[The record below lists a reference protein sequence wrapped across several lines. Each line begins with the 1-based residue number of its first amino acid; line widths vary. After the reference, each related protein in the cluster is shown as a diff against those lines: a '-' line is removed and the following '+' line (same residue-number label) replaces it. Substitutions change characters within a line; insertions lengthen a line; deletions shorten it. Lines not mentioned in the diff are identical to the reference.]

1 MKMESEPIVSF
12 PARNPQ
18 ARRRVHFSRRELS
31 RILDVY
37 GRMVA
42 AGIWRDYA
50 IDDTFGSTGDGAGG
64 RVAFSVFRRT
74 SEMPAY
80 RIVKEPRL
88 AKRQG
93 AYAVIG
99 GQGQILKRGK
109 SIENILRIFDGKMLR
124 LVK

>member
-1 MKMESEPIVSF
+1 MESEPIISF
-12 PARNPQ
+12 PAQKSNAQ
-18 ARRRVHFSRRELS
+18 RRVHFSRRELS

-50 IDDTFGSTGDGAGG
+50 IDDAGEGTGG
-64 RVAFSVFRRT
+64 RVAFSVFHRT

-80 RIVKEPRL
+80 RIIKEPRM

-99 GQGQILKRGK
+99 GQGQILRRGK
-109 SIENILRIFDGKMLR
+109 SIEKILRVFDGKMLR

>member
-1 MKMESEPIVSF
+1 MMESEPIISF
-12 PARNPQ
+12 PAQKANAQ
-18 ARRRVHFSRRELS
+18 RRVHFSKRELA
-31 RILDVY
+31 RILDIY

-50 IDDTFGSTGDGAGG
+50 IDDTADGAGG

-80 RIVKEPRL
+80 RIIQEPRL

-93 AYAVIG
+93 AFAVIG

-109 SIENILRIFDGKMLR
+109 SIENILRVFDGKMLR
-124 LVK
+124 IVK

>member
-1 MKMESEPIVSF
+1 MFF
-12 PARNPQ
+12 PAPKRS
-18 ARRRVHFSRRELS
+18 ARHRVHFSKRELC

-50 IDDTFGSTGDGAGG
+50 IDDTGDDSGESGGG
-64 RVAFSVFRRT
+64 RVAFSVFRHS

-80 RIVKEPRL
+80 RIIKEPRL

-109 SIENILRIFDGKMLR
+109 SIENILRLFDGKPLR

>member
-1 MKMESEPIVSF
+1 MESEPILFF
-12 PARNPQ
+12 PARGPRV
-18 ARRRVHFSRRELS
+18 RRPVHFSKRELS

-50 IDDTFGSTGDGAGG
+50 IDDTGEGG
-64 RVAFSVFRRT
+64 GNGKEGGGCVAFSVFRRA

-99 GQGQILKRGK
+99 GQGQVLKRGK
-109 SIENILRIFDGKMLR
+109 SLENILQVFDGKMLR

>member
-1 MKMESEPIVSF
+1 MMETEPILFF
-12 PARNPQ
+12 PSRKPN
-18 ARRRVHFSRRELS
+18 ARRVVHFSKRELY

-50 IDDTFGSTGDGAGG
+50 IDDTGYGASQG
-64 RVAFSVFRRT
+64 VAFSVFRRA
-74 SEMPAY
+74 SETPAY
-80 RIVKEPRL
+80 RIIKEPRL
-88 AKRQG
+88 ARRQG
-93 AYAVIG
+93 AYAVVG

-109 SIENILRIFDGKMLR
+109 SLENILSVFDGKMLR

>member
-1 MKMESEPIVSF
+1 
-12 PARNPQ
+12 
-18 ARRRVHFSRRELS
+18 
-31 RILDVY
+31 
-37 GRMVA
+37 MVA

-50 IDDTFGSTGDGAGG
+50 IDDTGEGSNA

-124 LVK
+124 AVK